1 MYIYI
6 YICVCVCRYIPT
18 YVYRYTP
25 IHTYIYTYR
34 HTYMRTCI
42 RTYIYINI
50 HNIII
55 TTYNTHANSVNK
67 QTNETYLYAIHII
80 HNTFDLLSQVSLHLH
95 VQRKACDGALHPP
108 THAGVGTT
116 WRFMGS
122 YKSGIIS
129 PLLLVGVI
137 ILDNSG
143 YPTYNPIYKYP

>member
-1 MYIYI
+1 M
-6 YICVCVCRYIPT
+6 CVCRYIPT